1 MSSSSLAHAGSDE
14 KKVDDKPEEKIVAL
28 DDTDIQ
34 ILKTYVSRATFRQ
47 S

>member
-1 MSSSSLAHAGSDE
+1 
-14 KKVDDKPEEKIVAL
+14 VDDKPEEKIVAL